1 MSLVLEYGEYHIY
14 GHYLPCNVE
23 IGGVS
28 MISVNLNN
36 SKYVSCIVC
45 NKKRD
50 KYKKIYSI
58 NIGDSLQLKFNLCT
72 ECMSI
77 LVSKMVDA
85 FNMEV
90 PNNERTDYDIELEI
104 ESKLRILLNKKISKS
119 WNEDCQRELDSLEEE
134 KMCNSNRLIYRQIC
148 DW

>member
-1 MSLVLEYGEYHIY
+1 M
-14 GHYLPCNVE
+14 
-23 IGGVS
+23 
-28 MISVNLNN
+28 
-36 SKYVSCIVC
+36 SCIVC

-119 WNEDCQRELDSLEEE
+119 WNEDCQRELDSLDEE